1 MARDDWIYNTGNKKE
16 SRTYDFQKF
25 KTIKSFASEIYNVV
39 ITLNNAFEEQTN
51 LKMRLITLTNIL
63 NQKTKMKKQEK
74 NTNLWKHR

>member
-25 KTIKSFASEIYNVV
+25 KTIRSFASEIYNVV

-74 NTNLWKHR
+74 NTNLWKHW

>member
-25 KTIKSFASEIYNVV
+25 KTIRSFASEIYNV

>member
-25 KTIKSFASEIYNVV
+25 KTIRSFASEIYNVV